1 MKKLRLIIITLC
13 LIVFPVTACVQRQAY
28 REDINSIYQSVDYD
42 LTQLSNTIVYSQ
54 VFDMLSNPSKYDGKI
69 FRLQG
74 YLTSYEDDETNE
86 TYYSCIV
93 PDASVCCSEGIEFVI
108 IKGNSYP
115 QPGTD
120 IFVTGMFEK
129 YNRNGI
135 DTCRLINSE
144 IQEV

>member
-1 MKKLRLIIITLC
+1 MKEIRLILITLC
-13 LIVFPVTACVQRQAY
+13 LIVIPVTACDQRPTY
-28 REDINSIYQSVDYD
+28 RDDVNSIYQSVDYD
-42 LTQLSNTIVYSQ
+42 LTQLSNTVVYSQ

-74 YLTSYEDDETNE
+74 ILTSYEDDETNE
-86 TYYSCIV
+86 THYSCIV

-108 IKGNSYP
+108 IEGNTYP
-115 QPGTD
+115 LPGTE
-120 IFVTGMFEK
+120 IFVTGIFEK

-135 DTCRLINSE
+135 ETCRLINAE